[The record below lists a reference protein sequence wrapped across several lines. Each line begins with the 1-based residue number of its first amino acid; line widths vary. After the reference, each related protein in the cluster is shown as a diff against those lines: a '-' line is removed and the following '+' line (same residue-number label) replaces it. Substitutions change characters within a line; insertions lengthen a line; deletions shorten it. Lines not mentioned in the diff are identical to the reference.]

1 MRLNVGK
8 VKQRAKAK
16 GLSTNFICSQIGMNN
31 HYLLDVEKKNSPVP
45 EDRVKKIA
53 DLLGTSVDFL
63 SDITDDP
70 EIKKDSA
77 DNWNGVRMSAERKK
91 IMDVIAS
98 LSDEDVVKVEK
109 ILEAILGAEK

>member
-1 MRLNVGK
+1 MRLNVSK

-45 EDRVKKIA
+45 EERVKKIA

-63 SDITDDP
+63 SDITDV
-70 EIKKDSA
+70 
-77 DNWNGVRMSAERKK
+77 DNWNGVRISAERKK

-98 LSDEDVVKVEK
+98 LSDEDALKVERV
-109 ILEAILGAEK
+109 LEAILGAEK